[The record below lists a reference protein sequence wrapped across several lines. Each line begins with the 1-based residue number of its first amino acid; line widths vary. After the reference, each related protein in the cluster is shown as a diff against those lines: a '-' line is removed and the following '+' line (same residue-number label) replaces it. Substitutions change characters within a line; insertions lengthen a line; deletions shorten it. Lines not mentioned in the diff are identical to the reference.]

1 MEALVR
7 WLIEDPRIGHSLAVA
22 FLVAA
27 RLAPITVLAPWMTL
41 RDAPATTRGAV
52 MLALSAAL
60 APLAAASAPVEFTG
74 GAWVVGALAL
84 REVLL
89 GTVFALASALPL
101 YALDWGGRLVDIWR
115 GASMAEVIAPPTG
128 ERTSPLGDAYLLGG
142 VALFAVVGGHRLAFA
157 AFAGGLSVAPVGV
170 VPAAATVAAVAG
182 GAGRLIAS
190 ALAFGVAVA
199 APAAAA
205 LVAVEVSLG
214 LVARAA
220 PQIPVFFAGMPL
232 RGAVGIAALLLA
244 TNLLF
249 SHLPVDFAD
258 ALATAEVLL
267 RRMASGR

>member
-7 WLIEDPRIGHSLAVA
+7 WLLEDPRIGHTLAVG

-27 RLAPITVLAPWMTL
+27 RLAPLTILAPWMTL
-41 RDAPATTRGAV
+41 RDAPMTTRGAV
-52 MLALSAAL
+52 MLALTVAL
-60 APLAAASAPVEFTG
+60 APLAAASAPPEVAG
-74 GAWVVGALAL
+74 GAWAVGALAL

-128 ERTSPLGDAYLLGG
+128 ERTSPLGDVYLLGG
-142 VALFAVVGGHRLAFA
+142 VALFAAIGGHRLAFA
-157 AFAGGLSVAPVGV
+157 AFAQGLAAAPVGV
-170 VPAAATVAAVAG
+170 LPDASTVASVAG
-182 GAGRLIAS
+182 GAGRLLAS
-190 ALAFGVAVA
+190 ALAFAAAVA

-205 LVAVEVSLG
+205 IVAVEVSLG

-232 RGAVGIAALLLA
+232 RGAVGIAALLLSVS
-244 TNLLF
+244 LLF
-249 SHLPVDFAD
+249 AHLPADFAD
-258 ALATAEVLL
+258 ALATAEALL
-267 RRMASGR
+267 RRMAM